1 MNKLQASGAM
11 TPGLRVLFGW
21 LTDFQ
26 RALDALPKPDL
37 VLPDQDS
44 TRVVISPPTPGM
56 VFGEMVHRAAS
67 EIDEACVRSQE
78 QQEQKGSLAIVA
90 RHSNEQRLQVFRAG
104 EISALREAAISLA
117 LALEPGPYTIK
128 TAEVLERLI
137 AEKKS
142 PSTPA
147 DEPAAG

>member
-1 MNKLQASGAM
+1 M

-37 VLPDQDS
+37 VLLDQDS

-67 EIDEACVRSQE
+67 EIDEAC
-78 QQEQKGSLAIVA
+78 AA
-90 RHSNEQRLQVFRAG
+90 RHDRCPKCN
-104 EISALREAAISLA
+104 
-117 LALEPGPYTIK
+117 P
-128 TAEVLERLI
+128 
-137 AEKKS
+137 
-142 PSTPA
+142 
-147 DEPAAG
+147 